1 MSKVLVMTEE
11 QASSRIQGY
20 KDTLEMEIALGTYDA
35 EEIGAMKFR
44 LAAVQSFRAAMTTID
59 IPDGCK
65 LAVVELESVMV
76 NMPSVGPV
84 EEHRVRRIVQ
94 EVM

>member
-1 MSKVLVMTEE
+1 MTKVLVMSEDKTPELIHSISGRSDE
-11 QASSRIQGY
+11 PWRTQVDNVHRQ
-20 KDTLEMEIALGTYDA
+20 
-35 EEIGAMKFR
+35 
-44 LAAVQSFRAAMTTID
+44 MTVID

-65 LAVVELESVMV
+65 LAVVEMESVMV

-84 EEHRVRRIVQ
+84 EEHRVRRVVQ